1 MLDILWNILSF
12 IVALGILVAVHEW
25 GHFIVAR
32 LCGVKVLRFSIGFGK
47 IIWSRYDK
55 HGTEFAVAAI
65 PLGGYVKMLDE
76 RVDTVSPADTPNA
89 FNQKP
94 IWQRFAI
101 VSAGPVV
108 NFIFAVIV
116 LAFMYML
123 GVSVLKPK
131 IGEVIPNSIAAQAN
145 LPSSGQIVAINEH
158 PTLDWQAVN
167 YELLATLGQDYL
179 SMQILDNDVEQTYR
193 VALNNWRLDD
203 AETLPL
209 TLFGL
214 KPAQPK
220 VLNIIGSV
228 APNSAADRAGLNNG
242 DKILKIDGTL
252 LANWEQT
259 VAYIKARPNQ
269 TVSIT
274 IERNNVRYQIDAV
287 LGATETVNG
296 PIGLLGVTPTLDG
309 ERSDY
314 VLTKQYGFFE
324 AVGAGIERTG
334 RLMGL
339 SLSMLGKLFTGD
351 VAVESLSG
359 PVGIAQGAGAS
370 ASFGFVYFLSFLA
383 LISVNLGILNLLPL
397 PMLDGGHL
405 MFYTIEWLR
414 GKPLS
419 EATQEKCLRV
429 GAAIILTM
437 MTIAIFNDLMR
448 LT

>member
-1 MLDILWNILSF
+1 MLDIIWNIASF

-32 LCGVKVLRFSIGFGK
+32 WCGVKVLRFSIGFGK

-55 HGTEFAVAAI
+55 HGTEFAIAAI

-76 RVDTVSPADTPNA
+76 RVDPVSPEQRHEA
-89 FNQKP
+89 FNQKTV
-94 IWQRFAI
+94 WQRFAI

-116 LAFMYML
+116 LAFMFML

-131 IGEVIPNSIAAQAN
+131 IGEIIPNSIAAQAN
-145 LPSSGQIVAINEH
+145 LPNDGEIVSINNH
-158 PTLDWQAVN
+158 KTLDWQAVN
-167 YELLATLGQDYL
+167 YELLATLGHSHL
-179 SMQILDNDVEQTYR
+179 SMVIAHDGGEHTYR
-193 VALNNWRLDD
+193 IGLNQWRLDD
-203 AETLPL
+203 TETMPL
-209 TLFGL
+209 TQFGIN
-214 KPAQPK
+214 PAQPK
-220 VLNIIGSV
+220 VLNVIGAI
-228 APNSAADRAGLNNG
+228 APNSAAARAGLKPG

-252 LANWEQT
+252 LDNWEQT
-259 VAYIKARPNQ
+259 VAMIKARPGEGV
-269 TVSIT
+269 TIT
-274 IERNNVRYQIDAV
+274 IARNSVLYELDAI
-287 LGATETVNG
+287 LDRREMPQGA
-296 PIGLLGVTPTLDG
+296 IGLLGVTPTLDG

-314 VLTKQYGFFE
+314 VLTKQYGFVD
-324 AVGAGIERTG
+324 AVVAGIERTG
-334 RLMGL
+334 RLMSL
-339 SLSMLGKLFTGD
+339 SVSMLGKLFTGD

-370 ASFGFVYFLSFLA
+370 ASIGFVYFLSFLA

-405 MFYTIEWLR
+405 MFFIIEWLR

-419 EATQEKCLRV
+419 EDTQEKCLRV
-429 GAAIILTM
+429 GAAILFTFM
-437 MTIAIFNDLMR
+437 SIAIFNDIMR